1 MFRTDVPVAGRRLGW
16 IAAGVI
22 VGLLSLVPSP
32 ALAQAPPA
40 QAPQAQASTPQRLF
54 PNGAGMI
61 LNFVKPDK
69 TADFEMVMT
78 RLKEALRIS
87 EKPERKQQAD
97 GYKVYKSPDPAGG
110 NVLYVV
116 VIDPSV
122 LGADYTVANILSEA
136 FPKEA
141 NELYTK
147 FAESLAQ
154 GLNIVNL
161 SVINDFSQP

>member
-1 MFRTDVPVAGRRLGW
+1 MEEINVSEQIARTVIGGVLCAV
-16 IAAGVI
+16 IA
-22 VGLLSLVPSP
+22 VGLMTRLDAQNGQPSYQKLTFDGDT
-32 ALAQAPPA
+32 ALWTMAI
-40 QAPQAQASTPQRLF
+40 R
-54 PNGAGMI
+54 
-61 LNFVKPDK
+61 PDK
-69 TADFEMVMT
+69 TADFEMVMN
-78 RLKEALRIS
+78 RLKEALAKS
-87 EKPERKQQAD
+87 EKPERRQQAM

-116 VIDPSV
+116 LIDPSV

-141 NELYTK
+141 NDLYTK

-161 SVINDFSQP
+161 TMMNDFSK

>member
-1 MFRTDVPVAGRRLGW
+1 MRHVNTPAGRRCTG
-16 IAAGVI
+16 IA
-22 VGLLSLVPSP
+22 VGLLAGVLS
-32 ALAQAPPA
+32 ALPTVAEAQQAQAQAPA
-40 QAPQAQASTPQRLF
+40 QRLF

-78 RLKEALRIS
+78 RLKEALLKS
-87 EKPERKQQAD
+87 EKPERKQQAA

-116 VIDPSV
+116 LIDPSV

-161 SVINDFSQP
+161 SMLNDFSR

>member
-1 MFRTDVPVAGRRLGW
+1 MFRKDKPAGRRLSG
-16 IAAGVI
+16 IAVGVLASI
-22 VGLLSLVPSP
+22 VATMP
-32 ALAQAPPA
+32 AVASAQAPAA
-40 QAPQAQASTPQRLF
+40 QAAPAQRLF

-69 TADFEMVMT
+69 TADFEMVMG
-78 RLKEALRIS
+78 RLKEALTKS
-87 EKPERKQQAD
+87 EKPERKQQAN
-97 GYKVYKSPDPAGG
+97 GWKVYKSPDPAGG

-161 SVINDFSQP
+161 TLLNDFGR

>member
-1 MFRTDVPVAGRRLGW
+1 MFRTERPAGRRLTA
-16 IAAGVI
+16 IAAGVLAGI
-22 VGLLSLVPSP
+22 VATTSAV
-32 ALAQAPPA
+32 AYA
-40 QAPQAQASTPQRLF
+40 QAPQAAAAPAQRLF

-69 TADFEMVMT
+69 TADFEMVMN
-78 RLKEALRIS
+78 RLKEALGKS
-87 EKPERKQQAD
+87 EKPERKQQAM
-97 GYKVYKSPDPAGG
+97 GWRVYKSPDPAGG

-116 VIDPSV
+116 LIDPSV

-161 SVINDFSQP
+161 SLLNDFAK